1 MFLEG
6 GGLVII
12 WVEFGRKLRA
22 VVKGIVEWVVLGSV
36 GFLRWIQVI
45 WGGFV
50 WWNGWEMVEGEGW
63 VAG

>member
-36 GFLRWIQVI
+36 GFLRVI
-45 WGGFV
+45 RRCFR
-50 WWNGWEMVEGEGW
+50 WWKGSEMGKGD
-63 VAG
+63 G